1 MFIALKN
8 YPYETS
14 DQSSKIQKTENRNK
28 KKKVFFASWK

>member
-8 YPYETS
+8 YPYKTS
-14 DQSSKIQKTENRNK
+14 DQFSKIQKTENRNK